1 MRAISLHCELREE
14 PTGLLYVRARALGL
28 NVRLLYGLA
37 GAMRLRHMRIKH
49 VEWLGPGHM
58 RIKHSPQCNPD
69 LATMIWV
76 GLAQRS
82 STLSLI
88 LLSHSSL
95 FYTFIA

>member
-1 MRAISLHCELREE
+1 MAEAIC
-14 PTGLLYVRARALGL
+14 
-28 NVRLLYGLA
+28 
-37 GAMRLRHMRIKH
+37 LRHMRIKH
-49 VEWLGPGHM
+49 VERWLGPGHM

-88 LLSHSSL
+88 LLSHSFISL
-95 FYTFIA
+95 FYIFIA